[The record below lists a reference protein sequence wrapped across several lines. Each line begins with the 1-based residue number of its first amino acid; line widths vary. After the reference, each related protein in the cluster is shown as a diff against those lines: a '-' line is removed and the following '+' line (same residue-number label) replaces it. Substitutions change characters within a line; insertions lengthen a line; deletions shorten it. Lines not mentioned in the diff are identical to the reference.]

1 MLNIV
6 LTRIDDRLIHGQV
19 VTAWAKITKGNYIMV
34 IDDEVA
40 QDEFMISILKM
51 AAPNSFKIGVYTIEE
66 ASKILQG
73 EDTGER
79 VILLVK
85 RPETVLNLINNGVEI
100 KELNLGG
107 MGATV
112 GRKQLYRNISISEDE
127 KNCFKELINKGV
139 HVFVQ
144 IVPDASAMNIQTM
157 LN

>member
-79 VILLVK
+79 VILLMK

-100 KELNLGG
+100 KELKFRWNGSYC
-107 MGATV
+107 
-112 GRKQLYRNISISEDE
+112 R
-127 KNCFKELINKGV
+127 
-139 HVFVQ
+139 
-144 IVPDASAMNIQTM
+144 
-157 LN
+157 